1 MKFYP
6 DLVAAKFDVERVQ
19 SASGWAGGIADAASD
34 SECAVVAGAK
44 IQVAFLEKID
54 VASGV
59 RTDGVQ
65 GLDFVAGPAQVNR
78 ADWNLGKFVP
88 GVDAVGEDGELAG
101 DAVVG
106 KRFEG
111 CDSDCRTGAGFS
123 TEWIQKNLQ
132 ARRDRDNAKQNANNS
147 GEKAFKKTTP
157 ADWRRRIARIV
168 HTQMR
173 R

>member
-1 MKFYP
+1 LKFYP
-6 DLVAAKFDVERVQ
+6 DLVAAKFDVECVQ
-19 SASGWAGGIADAASD
+19 SASGWTGGIADAASD

-59 RTDGVQ
+59 RTDSVQ
-65 GLDFVAGPAQVNR
+65 GLDFVAGPSEVNR
-78 ADWNLGKFVP
+78 ADRDLRKFIP
-88 GVDAVGEDGELAG
+88 GIDAVSEDSEFAR
-101 DAVVG
+101 DAIVG
-106 KRFEG
+106 KRFESS
-111 CDSDCRTGAGFS
+111 DSDCRAGAGFS
-123 TEWIQKNLQ
+123 TEWIQKDLQ
-132 ARRDRDNAKQNANNS
+132 ACRDRDNAKQNAYNS
-147 GEKAFKKTTP
+147 GEKAFKETTP